1 MILNFFRLLLLVILI
16 GVIFIDVE
24 IPIVINTPI
33 NQMIIAIIIISII
46 IIIDEIIGFLIG
58 VIFLVIYFKY
68 YQKLFNNKNGLKEPL
83 ISSNNKGEPI
93 NEVYK
98 PFKIND
104 EIKPQINGK
113 TEQIGDHYIKRNQEG
128 DCLEMPYISNE
139 LLEKAQTNIYDL
151 NNYNL
156 ELGMG
161 DKESYGIQ
169 GLNSLSTHYNAFDK
183 TLIDNNY
190 I

>member
-1 MILNFFRLLLLVILI
+1 
-16 GVIFIDVE
+16 
-24 IPIVINTPI
+24 
-33 NQMIIAIIIISII
+33 MIIAIIIISII

-113 TEQIGDHYIKRNQEG
+113 TEQIE
-128 DCLEMPYISNE
+128 
-139 LLEKAQTNIYDL
+139 NIWPICI
-151 NNYNL
+151 YN
-156 ELGMG
+156 
-161 DKESYGIQ
+161 
-169 GLNSLSTHYNAFDK
+169 H
-183 TLIDNNY
+183 
-190 I
+190 